1 LGTEHE
7 ATFENCFQESMHQ
20 KVFTG
25 IQQLYLIGL
34 YDSLPISKVL
44 KILKKYLDSSLFTRL
59 NNYVSSDPS
68 CIQYSIHWTTFKSKL
83 DRIKLDQCSLEL
95 LQLLSNLT
103 LSEEN
108 VRTFHIEKNHLSKQ
122 HSSEPTLKN
131 TTKMVYKFFASIY
144 QRNVLASVVKY
155 VLLSSFLKK
164 FETTDILHGQRN
176 IFILIYKRLQE
187 IIKECV
193 LTSFN
198 GSNYDNYLLCNSLI
212 LIQTQMKQK
221 IHIFKKGA
229 SISTFVFLTPKQQ
242 TFKLL
247 KILHHCFL
255 KMKNF
260 GRILFQKKLLF

>member
-1 LGTEHE
+1 
-7 ATFENCFQESMHQ
+7 
-20 KVFTG
+20 
-25 IQQLYLIGL
+25 
-34 YDSLPISKVL
+34 
-44 KILKKYLDSSLFTRL
+44 
-59 NNYVSSDPS
+59 
-68 CIQYSIHWTTFKSKL
+68 
-83 DRIKLDQCSLEL
+83 

-229 SISTFVFLTPKQQ
+229 SIST
-242 TFKLL
+242 
-247 KILHHCFL
+247 ILCIN
-255 KMKNF
+255 KKNF
-260 GRILFQKKLLF
+260 QTLKNYNVKTKKYFNQWMIKLYIKDIRNLVSSNMSLDKVGKLFNLPVSKLCFPYTQATNIQALKNFTSLFPEDEKFWKDTFSKKTPLLETRKEAQDIFVQKKIF